1 MARNQERLQKVIAH
15 AGIASRR
22 ASETLIQEGRVT
34 VNGRVVTEMGVKVD
48 RERDQIVVDGE
59 PLSRAEKLVYIALN
73 KPPDVLSTTQ
83 DDRDRGR
90 LTVLDLVEEIDQR
103 VYPVGRLDQ
112 QSQGLMLLTND
123 GGLAEKLTHPR
134 YHIQKEYRVLV
145 KGKPT
150 APVFKRWREGDVEI
164 DGQRPKP
171 AVVSFVSGDRDAV
184 MLKVI
189 LTEGRKRQIRL
200 TAKALGYPVKKLE
213 RVRIGPIS
221 LGHLKVGHWRYL
233 SPQELHALRQAVE
246 NKARSGKRIRNKSS
260 KPPHRQKKEVAKGKS
275 LDRNRN

>member
-1 MARNQERLQKVIAH
+1 MTRNQERLQKVIAH

-48 RERDQIVVDGE
+48 RERDQILVDGE

-83 DDRDRGR
+83 DDRNRGR
-90 LTVLDLVEEIDQR
+90 LTVLDLIEDIDQR

-112 QSQGLMLLTND
+112 QSQGLILLTND

-150 APVFKRWREGDVEI
+150 ASVFKRWREGDVEI

-171 AVVSFVSGDRDAV
+171 AVVSFVSGDKDAV

-213 RVRIGPIS
+213 RIRIGPIT

-233 SPQELHALRQAVE
+233 SPKELHALRRAVADKVRSA
-246 NKARSGKRIRNKSS
+246 NRARPKSAKSQSPQRKKRDQRK
-260 KPPHRQKKEVAKGKS
+260 RLQ
-275 LDRNRN
+275 

>member
-1 MARNQERLQKVIAH
+1 MTRNQERLQKVIAH

-22 ASETLIQEGRVT
+22 ASETLIQEGRVM
-34 VNGRVVTEMGVKVD
+34 VNGQVVTEMGVKVD
-48 RERDQIVVDGE
+48 RERDQILVDGE

-83 DDRDRGR
+83 DDRNRGR
-90 LTVLDLVEEIDQR
+90 LTVLDLIEDIDQR

-112 QSQGLMLLTND
+112 QSQGLILLTND

-171 AVVSFVSGDRDAV
+171 AVVSFVSGDKDAV

-213 RVRIGPIS
+213 RIRIGPIS

-233 SPQELHALRQAVE
+233 SPKELHALRRAVADKVRSA
-246 NKARSGKRIRNKSS
+246 NRARPKSAKPQSPQRKKRDQRK
-260 KPPHRQKKEVAKGKS
+260 RLQ
-275 LDRNRN
+275 